1 MKNKNKILSNRIV
14 ILLIFIFHFLFIP
27 AQNIRDLEK
36 VNKVYI
42 KELKSGRPIPPVSG
56 IRSLFVSS
64 NVSFVFNCVFSL

>member
-42 KELKSGRPIPPVSG
+42 NLLTSRQETMAFG
-56 IRSLFVSS
+56 IF
-64 NVSFVFNCVFSL
+64 

>member
-42 KELKSGRPIPPVSG
+42 KELKSKGYKSVDIKTGDNGFWYFLVG
-56 IRSLFVSS
+56 KKIEGKK
-64 NVSFVFNCVFSL
+64 

>member
-42 KELKSGRPIPPVSG
+42 KEWYHLRIDVQDE
-56 IRSLFVSS
+56 
-64 NVSFVFNCVFSL
+64 